1 MNLLSVQRILGLLLI
16 VFSFTMLPPVGVS
29 LYFNDHNAAPFIDA
43 FTVLLIVGCVIWFPV
58 RKRRV
63 DLRLRDGF
71 LVVALFWVVL
81 GIAGAAP
88 LVIAQDLRMTATD
101 AVFEAVSGFTTT
113 GATVLSGLD
122 ALPQSILYYR
132 QQIQWLGGI
141 GMVILAVALL
151 PMLGIGGMQLLKS
164 ETPGPVKDARLT
176 PRITQTAKVLWVVYV
191 AITAACAAGY
201 WFAGMTP
208 FDAIAHSF
216 STVSTG
222 GFSTHDKNLAHF
234 NSAGIEFVAVVFMIL
249 GGINFSLHFIAWR
262 RWRLK
267 DYLRD
272 PECRGYMV
280 LLLAASTLCVGA
292 LMFTEKFDSFGETLR
307 YGVLQTVSMLTTT
320 GFRTTEFSKWHD
332 AIPVMLVLITFI
344 GGCAGSAAGG
354 MKAIRWLLMWKQ
366 GTREVVRL
374 VHPNAILPVKL
385 GDKAVDWSIVNAV
398 WGFFAVYVVSFGV
411 LMVSLMATGEDQIT
425 AFSAIAACMNNTG
438 LGLGGV
444 ADNFRS
450 LTEAGKWICTLAML
464 LGRLEIYPLLVLVTA
479 AFWRR

>member
-1 MNLLSVQRILGLLLI
+1 MNLFSVQRILGLLLL

-29 LYFNDHNAAPFIDA
+29 LYFHDHNAAPFIDA
-43 FTVLLIVGCVIWFPV
+43 FMVLFFTGLLIWLPV
-58 RKRRV
+58 RKHKR

-81 GIAGAAP
+81 GVAGAAP
-88 LVIAQDLRMTATD
+88 LVVANDLRLSLTD
-101 AVFEAVSGFTTT
+101 AIFEAVSGFTTT
-113 GATVLSGLD
+113 GATILTGLD
-122 ALPQSILYYR
+122 GMPKSILYYR
-132 QQIQWLGGI
+132 QQIQWFGGI

-151 PMLGIGGMQLLKS
+151 PMLGVGGMQLLKS

-191 AITAACAAGY
+191 AITAVCAFGY
-201 WFAGMTP
+201 WFAGMDP
-208 FDAIAHSF
+208 FDAIAHGF

-222 GFSTHDKNLAHF
+222 GFSTHDANLAYF
-234 NSAGIEFVAVVFMIL
+234 NSAGIEFVAIVFMFF

-267 DYLRD
+267 DYFRD
-272 PECRGYMV
+272 PECRSYAIILFVVSSLTV
-280 LLLAASTLCVGA
+280 LTLLVTQT
-292 LMFTEKFDSFGETLR
+292 FTSFGDAAR

-320 GFRTTEFSKWHD
+320 GFKTTAFSQWPD
-332 AIPVMLVLITFI
+332 AIPVVLVLMTFI

-354 MKAIRWLLMWKQ
+354 MKVIRWMLMSKQ
-366 GTREVVRL
+366 GSREMERL

-398 WGFFAVYVVSFGV
+398 WGFFAVYVVCFGL
-411 LMVSLMATGEDQIT
+411 LMVALMATGEHQIT

-438 LGLGGV
+438 PGLGAV
-444 ADNFRS
+444 ANNFIGIS
-450 LTEAGKWICTLAML
+450 EPGKWICILAML
-464 LGRLEIYPLLVLVTA
+464 LGRLEIYPLLVLITP

>member
-1 MNLLSVQRILGLLLI
+1 MNLFSVQRILGLLLI
-16 VFSFTMLPPVGVS
+16 VFSFTMLPPAGVS
-29 LYFNDHNAAPFIDA
+29 LYFNDGNASPFFDA
-43 FTVLLIVGCVIWFPV
+43 FVVLFFVGALIWFPV
-58 RKRRV
+58 RKHER

-81 GIAGAAP
+81 GVAGAAP
-88 LVIAQDLRMTATD
+88 LVLAPQLHITITD

-122 ALPQSILYYR
+122 ALPKSILYYR

-141 GMVILAVALL
+141 GMVVLAVALL
-151 PMLGIGGMQLLKS
+151 PMLGVGGMQLLKS
-164 ETPGPVKDARLT
+164 EAPGPVKDARLT
-176 PRITQTAKVLWVVYV
+176 PRITSTAKVLWVVYA

-222 GFSTHDKNLAHF
+222 GFSTHDANLAYF
-234 NSAGIEFVAVVFMIL
+234 NSAGIEFVAIVFMFL
-249 GGINFSLHFIAWR
+249 GAINFSLHFIAWR

-272 PECRGYMV
+272 PECRGYTV
-280 LLLAASTLCVGA
+280 IVVSIAALTVAA
-292 LMFTEKFDSFGETLR
+292 LMLTQTFTTFGDALR
-307 YGVLQTVSMLTTT
+307 HGVLQSVSMLTTT
-320 GFRTTEFSKWHD
+320 GFRTTQFSQWPD
-332 AIPVMLVLITFI
+332 AIPVILVLMTFI

-354 MKAIRWLLMWKQ
+354 MKVIRWLLLWKQ
-366 GTREVVRL
+366 GSREVVRL
-374 VHPNAILPVKL
+374 VHPSAILPVKL
-385 GDKAVDWSIVNAV
+385 GVKVVEWSIVNAV
-398 WGFFAVYVVSFGV
+398 WGFFAVYVVCFGL
-411 LMVSLMATGEDQIT
+411 LMVALMATGEHQIT

-438 LGLGGV
+438 PGLGAV
-444 ADNFRS
+444 TNNFIS
-450 LTEAGKWICTLAML
+450 ITDPGKWICTLAML
-464 LGRLEIYPLLVLVTA
+464 LGRLEIYPLLVLITP

>member
-1 MNLLSVQRILGLLLI
+1 MNLFSVQRILGLLLI
-16 VFSFTMLPPVGVS
+16 AFSFTMLPPVGVS
-29 LYFNDHNAAPFIDA
+29 WYFHDGNAAPFIDA
-43 FTVLLIVGCVIWFPV
+43 FAVLLFVGLLIWVPV
-58 RKRRV
+58 RKHRR

-88 LVIAQDLRMTATD
+88 LVIAQDIHLSITD

-113 GATVLSGLD
+113 GATVLTGLD
-122 ALPQSILYYR
+122 ALPKSILYYR

-141 GMVILAVALL
+141 GMVVLAVALL
-151 PMLGIGGMQLLKS
+151 PMLGVGGMQLLKS

-191 AITAACAAGY
+191 AITAACAASY
-201 WFAGMTP
+201 WFAGMSP

-222 GFSTHDKNLAHF
+222 GFSTHDANLAYF
-234 NSAGIEFVAVVFMIL
+234 NSAGIELVAIVFMIL

-262 RWRLK
+262 RWRLR

-272 PECRGYMV
+272 TECRSYFIILFSV
-280 LLLAASTLCVGA
+280 SVLCVATLLLTQTFVV
-292 LMFTEKFDSFGETLR
+292 FGDALR
-307 YGVLQTVSMLTTT
+307 YGVLQTVSMMTTT
-320 GFRTTEFSKWHD
+320 GFRTTEFSQWPD
-332 AIPVMLVLITFI
+332 AIPVILVLMTFI

-354 MKAIRWLLMWKQ
+354 MKVIRWLLIWKQ
-366 GTREVVRL
+366 GSREVVRL
-374 VHPNAILPVKL
+374 VHPSAILPVKL
-385 GDKAVDWSIVNAV
+385 GDKAVDWNIVNAV
-398 WGFFAVYVVSFGV
+398 WGFFAVYVVCFGL
-411 LMVSLMATGEDQIT
+411 LMVALMATGEDQVT

-438 LGLGGV
+438 PGLGAV
-444 ADNFRS
+444 ANNFIGIS
-450 LTEAGKWICTLAML
+450 EPGKWICTLAML
-464 LGRLEIYPLLVLVTA
+464 LGRLEIYPLLVLITP

>member
-1 MNLLSVQRILGLLLI
+1 MNLFSVQRILGLLLI
-16 VFSFTMLPPVGVS
+16 VFSFTMLPPVAVS
-29 LYFNDHNAAPFIDA
+29 LYFNDSNTAPFTDA
-43 FTVLLIVGCVIWFPV
+43 FVVLLSVGLLIWLPV
-58 RKRRV
+58 RKHRR

-71 LVVALFWVVL
+71 LVVALFWIVL
-81 GIAGAAP
+81 GVAGAAP
-88 LVIAQDLRMTATD
+88 LVIAHDLHISITD
-101 AVFEAVSGFTTT
+101 AIFEAVSGFTTT
-113 GATVLSGLD
+113 GATILTGLD
-122 ALPQSILYYR
+122 GLPKSILYYR

-141 GMVILAVALL
+141 GMVVLAVALL
-151 PMLGIGGMQLLKS
+151 PMLGVGGMQLLKS

-201 WFAGMTP
+201 WFAGMSP

-222 GFSTHDKNLAHF
+222 GFSTHDANLAYF
-234 NSAGIEFVAVVFMIL
+234 NSAGIEFVAIVFMFL

-272 PECRGYMV
+272 PECRGYAV
-280 LLLAASTLCVGA
+280 ILFGVSALTVSALLLTQTFA
-292 LMFTEKFDSFGETLR
+292 SFGDALR

-320 GFRTTEFSKWHD
+320 GFRTTAFSQWPD
-332 AIPVMLVLITFI
+332 AIPVILVLMTFI

-354 MKAIRWLLMWKQ
+354 MKVIRWLLMWKQ
-366 GTREVVRL
+366 ASREVVRL
-374 VHPNAILPVKL
+374 VHPSAILPVKL

-398 WGFFAVYVVSFGV
+398 WGFFAVYVVCFGL
-411 LMVSLMATGEDQIT
+411 LMVAFMATGQNQVT

-438 LGLGGV
+438 PGLGGV
-444 ADNFRS
+444 ANNFIS
-450 LTEAGKWICTLAML
+450 ITDSGKWICILAML
-464 LGRLEIYPLLVLVTA
+464 LGRLEIYPLLVLITP

>member
-1 MNLLSVQRILGLLLI
+1 MNLFSVQRILGLLLI

-29 LYFNDHNAAPFIDA
+29 LQFHDHNAAPFIDA
-43 FTVLLIVGCVIWFPV
+43 FMVLFFTGLLIWLPV
-58 RKRRV
+58 RKQKR

-81 GIAGAAP
+81 GVAGAAP
-88 LVIAQDLRMTATD
+88 LVVAHDLRLSLTD
-101 AVFEAVSGFTTT
+101 AIFEAVSGFTTT
-113 GATVLSGLD
+113 GATILTGLD
-122 ALPQSILYYR
+122 GMPKSILYYR

-141 GMVILAVALL
+141 GMVVLAVALL
-151 PMLGIGGMQLLKS
+151 PMLGVGGMQLLKS

-191 AITAACAAGY
+191 AITAACALGY
-201 WFAGMTP
+201 WFAGMDP

-222 GFSTHDKNLAHF
+222 GFSTHDANLAYF
-234 NSAGIEFVAVVFMIL
+234 NSAGIEFVAIVFMFL

-267 DYLRD
+267 DYFRD
-272 PECRGYMV
+272 PECRSYAIILFV
-280 LLLAASTLCVGA
+280 VSSLTTLALLLTQTYG
-292 LMFTEKFDSFGETLR
+292 SFGDATR

-320 GFRTTEFSKWHD
+320 GFKTTAFSRWPD
-332 AIPVMLVLITFI
+332 AIPVVLVLMTFI

-354 MKAIRWLLMWKQ
+354 MKVIRWMLMSKQ
-366 GTREVVRL
+366 GSREMERL

-398 WGFFAVYVVSFGV
+398 WGFFAVYVVCFGL
-411 LMVSLMATGEDQIT
+411 LMVALMATGEHQIT

-438 LGLGGV
+438 PGLGAV
-444 ADNFRS
+444 ANNFIGIS
-450 LTEAGKWICTLAML
+450 EPGKWICILAML
-464 LGRLEIYPLLVLVTA
+464 LGRLEIYPLLVLITP